1 MTRRGARRFL
11 GALRSVRRTGLP
23 VPSLERVLALCV
35 VLSLVAVL
43 AAAGAAPLAASTG
56 AQQIDQTGAPT
67 PPAEPPVVPPDLT
80 SAPSGAYLLKAAL
93 LAVPP
98 TIDGV
103 MDEATWNDAV
113 PIDHFTQLETEEG
126 KPATEPTEVRIGYD
140 HENLYIGARCYDDE
154 PDKIRA
160 TVMNRDGSLAY
171 EDAVMVIL
179 DTFHDRQSGFLFMVN
194 PLGAKYDATVRQ
206 EGEEINEDWDGL
218 WRAAAT
224 RDDKGWTA
232 EIAIPF
238 RTLRF
243 PREEVQTWGINVGR
257 FVARKREEAYWKPMQ
272 RSYGFWAR
280 YKVSKFGEI
289 TGLEALERGSRYQ
302 IKPYILTGI
311 RKRPGGSQET
321 VAEPGLDLKTHLTS
335 DLVADVTLNTDFAET
350 EADQQQVNLTRFKL
364 FYPEKREFFLEGA
377 DLFYFGERPEPYKD
391 PETIFFF
398 SRRIGLTEDGN
409 REIPLLGGT
418 KITGRVGDIGV
429 GLLSAV
435 TGEETYLATS
445 GARIIQPQTTY
456 SVLRLKRSIFG
467 DSTIGFMGLDKD
479 VGGDGTDNRGYG
491 IDWELVQSENLKL
504 GGFYARTDTPGLDG
518 ADWAGS
524 SDLWWDSR
532 RARVRLAYTEIGE
545 DFNPELGFITWT
557 GVKKFR
563 SNLTRVFWPE
573 SPKVR
578 QWFAVHYLDYV
589 TDRDGSILSRLNNV
603 EVSVLF
609 ADSSGLAFKA
619 YDEREVLTEP
629 FEIHPGVVIQPG
641 EYDFQYGFF
650 GFQTDYSKPV
660 GGAGRLQFGK
670 FYDGSLT
677 RAFGA
682 VVLTPRPGWLGVL
695 IAEHTDVNLSAGD
708 FTTDLVTADFQLSLS
723 PRFTTLS
730 KVQWNKDDNLRV
742 RLILDWRYR
751 PGSSLYLV
759 YDETQDEIGRFDPH
773 ARPVPLNDRSLLLK
787 LTYSLNP

>member
-1 MTRRGARRFL
+1 VTGRGTRRLVRSART
-11 GALRSVRRTGLP
+11 AL
-23 VPSLERVLALCV
+23 
-35 VLSLVAVL
+35 LVAVVVAPVIGAPVRAVDLDSTL
-43 AAAGAAPLAASTG
+43 APTG
-56 AQQIDQTGAPT
+56 AQQPDEPT
-67 PPAEPPVVPPDLT
+67 PPAGPSPVPADLT
-80 SAPSGAYLLKAAL
+80 SARPGDYLLQAAL

-103 MDEATWNDAV
+103 MDEATWDDAV

-126 KPATEPTEVRIGYD
+126 QPATEPTEIRIGYD
-140 HENLYIGARCYDDE
+140 HETLYIGARCDDDE

-160 TVMNRDGSLAY
+160 TVMNRDGSLSY

-243 PREEVQTWGINVGR
+243 PRRDVQTWGINVGR
-257 FVARKREEAYWKPMQ
+257 FIARKREESYWKPME

-289 TGLEALERGSRYQ
+289 TGLTALERGSRFRV
-302 IKPYILTGI
+302 KPYVLTGI
-311 RKRPGGSQET
+311 RKRPGESQKT
-321 VAEPGLDLKTHLTS
+321 VLEPGLDVKTHLTS

-364 FYPEKREFFLEGA
+364 FFPEKREFFLEGA

-418 KITGRVGDIGV
+418 KITGRVGDVGV

-435 TGEETYLATS
+435 TDEETYLATS
-445 GARIIQPQTTY
+445 GARITEPRTTY

-467 DSTIGFMGLDKD
+467 DSTIGFMGLDKNAGA
-479 VGGDGTDNRGYG
+479 GGSDNRGYG
-491 IDWELVQSENLKL
+491 LDWELVQSEHLKF

-557 GVKKFR
+557 GVRKLR
-563 SNLTRVFWPE
+563 SNLTRVFWPK

-603 EVSVLF
+603 EVSVLY
-609 ADSSGLAFKA
+609 ANSSGLAFKA
-619 YDEREVLTEP
+619 YDEREVLRAP

-641 EYDFQYGFF
+641 QYDFQYGFF
-650 GFQTDYSKPV
+650 GFQTDYSKSV

-695 IAEHTDVNLSAGD
+695 IAEHTDVHLSAGD
-708 FTTDLVTADFQLSLS
+708 FTTDLLTADLQVSLS

-759 YDETQDEIGRFDPH
+759 YDETQDEIDRFDPH

-787 LTYSLNP
+787 MTYSLNP